1 MCPADTHIP
10 PASPVKVWALEQGQA
25 QMLPNQGRLLT
36 RPACAPAVWGRGVP
50 GTVCPSDGYFL
61 SMTSVPGIALGA

>member
-36 RPACAPAVWGRGVP
+36 RPACALSG
-50 GTVCPSDGYFL
+50 DGGCQAL
-61 SMTSVPGIALGA
+61 SVHPMDIS